1 MTAHYPAP
9 IQEDVRDLLIDLLGR
24 GVAVDK
30 TSKLEL
36 EDDACAIV
44 GVYATD
50 DGELAAL
57 TILDGALGARAGA
70 ALSMVPQAVADEAI
84 KKNELTETLIENI
97 REVIN
102 IFARFLNSAKT
113 PHVRLIN
120 SVVLPSEL
128 DPKVHALRAAPEFR
142 RDFVVQIEGYGSG
155 RFSILVA

>member
-1 MTAHYPAP
+1 MPAHYPAP

-30 TSKLEL
+30 TTKLDMEA
-36 EDDACAIV
+36 DACGIL

-57 TILDGALGARAGA
+57 TIVDGPLGARAGA
-70 ALSMVPQAVADEAI
+70 ALSMVPQTVADEAI
-84 KKNELTETLIENI
+84 KKNELTDTLVENI

-113 PHVRLIN
+113 PHVRLVN
-120 SVVLPSEL
+120 AVLLPNEL
-128 DPKVHALRAAPEFR
+128 EPKIKALHLAPEFR
-142 RDFVVQIEGYGSG
+142 RDIVVQIEGYGSG